1 MINNLIQEFRKL
13 LEVNI
18 PIIFIHD
25 FDFARVDDFIK
36 QALGDSKIIE
46 WNPATGNT
54 RFDTKETRGSLEYE
68 DLESFLLSIY
78 KDELCKGERY
88 IVLKEVHD
96 YLDSPRI
103 KALLQLIAQR
113 RLYDPDNS
121 TSIIIVSS
129 IDRIPEEIKRYVSY
143 LEIDYPTDSEIDGLI
158 QEHIEVNQYDKF
170 DSSNLD
176 QLKLSLRGMSKY
188 EIDRVLDI
196 AMSSNGTLSA
206 EDAGMILKQK
216 KQMVKKSGTVELI
229 DSPESIDDIGGLDAL
244 KTYLKQKAEIFRDW
258 PRAYQFGVTMP
269 KGVFIVGMPGC
280 GKSLCAKATASI
292 FNAPLL
298 KLDMGSM
305 MGKYVGQSE
314 ENLRNAIKIAEAA
327 APCILW
333 IDEIEKAFSGV
344 GGNNDILTRMFGY
357 FLSWL
362 QDKKSNVYV
371 IATANNA
378 DNLPPEL
385 KRKGRFDEI
394 FCVNLPNEKEREA
407 IFGVHINKLSG
418 KKCLQH
424 NSKIDF
430 KLLASNTNGFNGADI
445 EAVVSD
451 AVEQCFLTS
460 PKKPLS
466 TDTILDTVKN
476 AVSISKSC
484 AKQIESMRK
493 AFSESSFKDA
503 TTGRMSK

>member
-36 QALGDSKIIE
+36 HALGDSKIIE

-129 IDRIPEEIKRYVSY
+129 IDRIPKEIKRYVSY
-143 LEIDYPTDSEIDGLI
+143 LEIDYPTDPEIDELI

-327 APCILW
+327 
-333 IDEIEKAFSGV
+333 V
-344 GGNNDILTRMFGY
+344 
-357 FLSWL
+357 
-362 QDKKSNVYV
+362 
-371 IATANNA
+371 
-378 DNLPPEL
+378 
-385 KRKGRFDEI
+385 
-394 FCVNLPNEKEREA
+394 
-407 IFGVHINKLSG
+407 
-418 KKCLQH
+418 
-424 NSKIDF
+424 
-430 KLLASNTNGFNGADI
+430 
-445 EAVVSD
+445 
-451 AVEQCFLTS
+451 
-460 PKKPLS
+460 
-466 TDTILDTVKN
+466 
-476 AVSISKSC
+476 
-484 AKQIESMRK
+484 
-493 AFSESSFKDA
+493 
-503 TTGRMSK
+503 